1 MVALDA
7 NGQKNILY
15 YEGLEKTEAGLTFR
29 YDADGTITVNG
40 TCSISDTYAYI
51 YGIYG
56 YVTQGIEYSLI
67 DPLQSGSNA
76 CYAYVTN
83 TDAFGD
89 ARTLYSYETHYTC
102 AATKKISI
110 VMRFKNGNIYN
121 NVQLKPMICVKSLFD
136 ISPTYFPPTKPN
148 YELTWLEA
156 ADRTSLAE
164 VVDSGA
170 KNLFNIFGA
179 TESKTN
185 SITRTINS
193 DSTITVSN
201 DGTNT
206 EVASLTYT
214 ITLNANTLY
223 IISGCPSGGTD
234 ASYSLS
240 IRTTGHQ
247 PVNYAA
253 DYGSGSSAFT
263 VSSTGTYLV
272 FIRVAPGYSFS
283 NKVFSPM
290 ICTKAAFSV
299 SPKFVPYAK
308 SNYSLTR
315 ESARN
320 TTALSLSQF
329 LTNRADQSTFT
340 FRIYD
345 NDVSRNRYRY
355 GIMFEGTTGL
365 PMRMYTL
372 FADTT
377 NTITVINIGDPSST
391 PPWTVTLTWDSGQT
405 GYGTLTFTRTSSVA
419 YGGIRVIWFN

>member
-1 MVALDA
+1 MVAEESIKSVLNA
-7 NGQKNILY
+7 SGQLNILY

-40 TCSISDTYAYI
+40 TCSVSDTYAYI
-51 YGIYG
+51 YGIYA
-56 YVTQGIEYSLI
+56 YVTQGVEYSLI
-67 DPLQSGSNA
+67 DPLNINSRPG
-76 CYAYVTN
+76 YAFVAN
-83 TDAFGD
+83 VDVFGD
-89 ARTLYSYETHYTC
+89 ARTLYSYETHYTS
-102 AATKKISI
+102 AATRKISI
-110 VMRFKNGNIYN
+110 VMRFANGTVYN

-136 ISPTYFPPTKPN
+136 ISLTYSPPSKPN

-156 ADRTSLAE
+156 EDRTSLAE

-214 ITLNANTLY
+214 ITLNANMLY

-247 PVNYAA
+247 PVNNAA

-283 NKVFSPM
+283 NKVFKPM
-290 ICTKAAFSV
+290 LCTKAAFSV
-299 SPKFVPYAK
+299 SPKFVPYRPNYDLVVDTLDRKLNAK
-308 SNYSLTR
+308 TELGSI
-315 ESARN
+315 
-320 TTALSLSQF
+320 
-329 LTNRADQSTFT
+329 DM
-340 FRIYD
+340 
-345 NDVSRNRYRY
+345 NDVINNCRGSASITANAPVTGYCFVDVIAIGYDVKQQIQKLSSPSTYYIRHRRYQATSPY
-355 GIMFEGTTGL
+355 YSWTSWYKYEGTE
-365 PMRMYTL
+365 
-372 FADTT
+372 
-377 NTITVINIGDPSST
+377 
-391 PPWTVTLTWDSGQT
+391 VT
-405 GYGTLTFTRTSSVA
+405 
-419 YGGIRVIWFN
+419 